1 MEYLIGAIVGIVL
14 TISIILLFK
23 KVIVS
28 AIEKTFGD
36 ISTKALSTNSDEF
49 LKLAK
54 ESLSKQTELG
64 EKELEGKK
72 KLIDQTLV
80 NIKDEMEKVDKT
92 VKELEKDREKKF
104 GEVATQIKTAAES
117 TLELQKTTEDLKNA
131 LKSTQER
138 GKWGE
143 RIAEDILKVIGF
155 IENVNYLKDK
165 SLETNQNRPDYTLLL
180 PRGLK
185 VNMDAKFP
193 YDNYLK
199 YFEAQSEGE
208 KEDFKKDFFKDVK
221 KRIQEVTTRNYIN
234 PEENTLDYVLVFIP
248 IEHIYSFIHEHD
260 SSILDEAL
268 KNKVVLCS
276 PYSFYAILSVIR
288 QALDSFNLEQTTS
301 EILPLMG
308 AFKKQYEEF
317 VKSFDKVGTNLEN
330 TLKEFNA
337 LKTTRHNQL
346 EKPLRKIDDLRQQK
360 QIVFDNSSVEEVEEV
375 V

>member
-1 MEYLIGAIVGIVL
+1 MEYLIGAIAGIVL

-23 KVIVS
+23 KIIVS

-72 KLIDQTLV
+72 KLIDQTLE
-80 NIKDEMEKVDKT
+80 NIKTEIGKVDKT
-92 VKELEKDREKKF
+92 ISELEKDREKKL
-104 GEVATQIKTAAES
+104 GEVSTQIQTAAKS

-185 VNMDAKFP
+185 LNMDVKFP

-199 YFEAQSEGE
+199 YFEAQSESE
-208 KEDFKKDFFKDVK
+208 KENFKKDFFKDVK
-221 KRIQEVTTRNYIN
+221 RRIKEVTNKNYIN

-317 VKSFDKVGTNLEN
+317 VKSFDKVGTSLEN

-337 LKTTRHNQL
+337 LRTTRQNQL
-346 EKPLRKIDDLRQQK
+346 EKPLRRIDDLRQQK
-360 QIVFDNSSVEEVEEV
+360 QITFNNSSVEEVEEV